1 VAEQAGMIAV
11 VHVITR
17 LTLGGSSENTVSTM
31 EALERAGYAGTLA
44 LGPESETATVADARR
59 RGCRVVEI
67 GALGR
72 EIHPA
77 RDVAAVAALW
87 RLFRRARPA
96 LVHTHTSKA
105 GFVGR
110 LAARLA
116 GVPAV
121 IHQPHGHVF
130 YGYWGPRRTALFV
143 ALERLA
149 ARWTD
154 TIVTLTP
161 REAEEHL
168 ERRIGRPAQYA
179 VVPSGVPTAA
189 LRAAA
194 PTRAAARARL
204 GLAADAFVIAGVGRL
219 VAIKGFDLL
228 VAALPAVLAR
238 VPSACLL
245 LIGDGEARAALEAR
259 AVALGVAA
267 RLRITGALD
276 DVTAALAAADVLAAP
291 SRNEGMGR
299 VLVEAMALGLPV
311 VGAAVGGIPD
321 VIVDGE
327 CGRLVPAEDVGA
339 LAEALSDLGVDAVLR
354 AKLGAAAMPRAEAFS
369 TAVAGAAMASVY
381 DALLRARGRP
391 R

>member
-1 VAEQAGMIAV
+1 MIPV

-17 LTLGGSSENTVSTM
+17 LTLGGSSENTVATI
-31 EALERAGYAGTLA
+31 EALERAGWSCTLA
-44 LGPESETATVADARR
+44 LGPESEAATVADARR

-67 GALGR
+67 RPLGR
-72 EIHPA
+72 EVRPV
-77 RDVAAVAALW
+77 RDLAAVIALV

-96 LVHTHTSKA
+96 VVHTHTSKA

-154 TIVTLTP
+154 TLVALTP
-161 REAEEHL
+161 REAQEHL
-168 ERRIGRPAQYA
+168 ARGIGRPAQWA
-179 VVPSGVPTAA
+179 VAPSGVPTAA

-194 PTRAAARARL
+194 PSRTAARARL
-204 GLAADAFVIAGVGRL
+204 GLAPDAFVVAGVGRL
-219 VAIKGFDLL
+219 VPIKGFDVL
-228 VAALPAVLAR
+228 VAALPGVVAR
-238 VPSACLL
+238 VPGARLL
-245 LIGDGEARAALEAR
+245 LVGDGEERAALEAR
-259 AVALGVAA
+259 AAALGMADRVSV
-267 RLRITGALD
+267 TGAVG
-276 DVTAALAAADVLAAP
+276 DVTAHLAAADVLAAP

-311 VGAAVGGIPD
+311 VGTTVGGIPD

-327 CGRLVPAEDVGA
+327 CGRLVPPDDPAALAGA
-339 LAEALSDLGVDAVLR
+339 LADLGADGALR
-354 AKLGAAAMPRAEAFS
+354 AKLGAAARPRAEAFS
-369 TAVAGAAMASVY
+369 TEVAAAAWIGIY
-381 DALLRARGRP
+381 EALARARGLR